1 VAALEDAFEQ
11 AVADEAQQA
20 DDFLE
25 DFAVGFEDV
34 LNAFC
39 AVEEEDDVQELL
51 GGWAWVLEFEAVL
64 FHF

>member
-1 VAALEDAFEQ
+1 MAALEDAFEQ

-51 GGWAWVLEFEAVL
+51 GGWARVL
-64 FHF
+64 